1 MSMKLLL
8 ISALVAVSLADLRR
22 TSYPKDQFK
31 NLADKKCFGDYAL
44 YMEPS
49 DFGYAK
55 LKQQRDEN
63 DYDQFLRSNIDNQ
76 QDNRDWRS
84 QDPKDQEAGKDML
97 PFRSF
102 ESAAYDSHDSVENK
116 IADSPVKPAAIVVKT
131 GTPYLMPFRWNNP
144 HASELEVNIWIMR
157 NGNPVVVPVRKPACS
172 GEGYQDVMLDFTIPV
187 DFSQLGTKITGFQ
200 GCKIEGDCVLQI
212 YAHSVETRTYAI
224 GVPLLVE
231 TSPGKY
237 DVDDVTTN
245 SDILR
250 SAGKDLNV
258 RFSSLRPLCL
268 GSNSK
273 ETDFESCVPR
283 YPRLVSDVW
292 NHAYQ
297 NSDYSP
303 YSGQQPESI
312 SQNLQAACVI
322 QMIAADR
329 GELGHEH
336 WKRANRPAYSEG
348 KKLRKRVKEK
358 IKAYEDVARD
368 IMNLVM
374 IPSEDTWTIDD
385 TMKCQ
390 GTEIEN
396 TAKCFRCAEVGSRST
411 SRQDKTTYVPSF
423 EVPEKFVQKAK
434 DIIDKAVALKLMSES
449 PNLET
454 HPSQLLFPS
463 TQNLMTVRGDKVGVV
478 QIYIAVGQ
486 DMNADF
492 YSVSQIPV
500 LKDSLSV
507 AYQGPMIKTEKMATK
522 ADANNYKMVSAADPN
537 KRDDGHHTASLVAE
551 EHRLHM
557 IPVTNNMFSQVLQ
570 IPRRVAASSVEENVP
585 ARLFGD
591 DEMANSALGMTI
603 SWLSA
608 FSLFVGVVFQF

>member
-1 MSMKLLL
+1 MAMKLLL
-8 ISALVAVSLADLRR
+8 ISALVAVSLADLRCA
-22 TSYPKDQFK
+22 SYPKDQFK
-31 NLADKKCFGDYAL
+31 SKAGKCFGDYVL

-49 DFGYAK
+49 AFGYAK
-55 LKQQRDEN
+55 LEQQRKD
-63 DYDQFLRSNIDNQ
+63 DYDQFLRSNIDNE
-76 QDNRDWRS
+76 QDKRDWRS
-84 QDPKDQEAGKDML
+84 APDQQEDGKDML

-102 ESAAYDSHDSVENK
+102 ESAADDSHSSVSNK
-116 IADSPVKPAAIVVKT
+116 IEANPAAIEVTT
-131 GTPYLMPFRWNNP
+131 GTPYPMPFRWNNP

-157 NGNPVVVPVRKPACS
+157 NGDPVVVPIRKPACS

-187 DFSQLGTKITGFQ
+187 DFSQLGTKIKGFK
-200 GCKIEGDCVLQI
+200 GCKIVGDCVLQI

-224 GVPLLVE
+224 GVPLLVKQKS
-231 TSPGKY
+231 TGKY
-237 DVDDVTTN
+237 DVESTATRDN
-245 SDILR
+245 LR
-250 SAGKDLNV
+250 PAGKDLNF
-258 RFSSLRPLCL
+258 RLSSLRPLCL
-268 GSNSK
+268 GSHSP
-273 ETDFESCVPR
+273 ETDIESCVPR

-322 QMIAADR
+322 QMTAADR

-368 IMNLVM
+368 IMNKVM
-374 IPSEDTWTIDD
+374 IPSKYLTVDD

-390 GTEIEN
+390 GTDKGAEPD
-396 TAKCFRCAEVGSRST
+396 TKKCFRCAEVGSRST

-423 EVPEKFVQKAK
+423 EVPAELVAQAK
-434 DIIDKAVALKLMSES
+434 VIIANAVEQKLMSVS
-449 PNLET
+449 PNLIT

-463 TQNLMTVRGDKVGVV
+463 TQNLMTVRGDGVGVV

-492 YSVSQIPV
+492 YKVSQENI
-500 LKDSLSV
+500 LKDEISL
-507 AYQGPMIKTEKMATK
+507 AYQGAMIKTEKMATK
-522 ADANNYKMVSAADPN
+522 ADANNYKMKDITG
-537 KRDDGHHTASLVAE
+537 KKTDKGQHTASLVAE
-551 EHRLHM
+551 EHKRHV
-557 IPVTNNMFSQVLQ
+557 IPLTRDMFSQVLQ
-570 IPRRVAASSVEENVP
+570 IPRQVAASAVEENVP

-591 DEMANSALGMTI
+591 DEIANSALGMTI